1 MRQTASREALLIAEI
16 VCVGTELLLGQIVDT
31 NATYLSQVLASL
43 GIDVYHK
50 STVGDNLERLVDAIR
65 LAASRSDIVITS
77 GGLGPTMD
85 DLTKEAAA
93 KAFEVGLVEDP
104 ESASRIRDF
113 FARRGLPIPNSNLKQ
128 ALVFEGGRPIPNSR
142 GTAPGAILEK
152 NGKTLIC
159 LPGPPRE
166 LVPMVEEHVVPYLR
180 GRLGPQPKV
189 LRSRVL
195 RLVGIGESAAEQ
207 MVADLIKDANP
218 TVAPVLSGYEVH
230 FRITASG
237 TDPADVERT
246 IAYKEA
252 QLRERLGDYVY
263 GTDDDTLESVLVR
276 LLTERGLTISIAE
289 SCTGGLV
296 GHRITNVPGS
306 SKTFICGVTAY
317 ANAAKVSLLGVKPES
332 LESFGAV
339 SEQVAREMSDG
350 VRKLSGSDIGVG
362 ITGIAGPDGGTP
374 LKPVGL
380 VYVSVSLPHL
390 TSASEHRFVGSREDV
405 KQRAAQAALDAV
417 RRAVLGANP

>member
-1 MRQTASREALLIAEI
+1 MIAEI

-50 STVGDNLERLVDAIR
+50 STVGDNRERLVDAIR

-93 KAFEVGLVEDP
+93 EAFDVELVEDP
-104 ESASRIRDF
+104 ESAARIRDF
-113 FARRGLPIPNSNLKQ
+113 FARRGLPVPNSNLKQ
-128 ALVFEGGRPIPNSR
+128 ALVFQGGRPIPNDL

-152 NGKTLIC
+152 DGKLLIC

-166 LVPMVEEHVVPYLR
+166 LVPMVESYVVPYLQSK
-180 GRLGPQPKV
+180 LGPTSKV
-189 LRSRVL
+189 LRSKVL
-195 RLVGIGESAAEQ
+195 RLVGIGESMAEQ
-207 MVADLIKDANP
+207 MVADLIKEANP

-237 TDPADVERT
+237 TDPSEVDRLIAD
-246 IAYKEA
+246 KEK
-252 QLRERLGDYVY
+252 QLRERLGGYVY
-263 GTDDDTLESVLVR
+263 GSDNDTLEGVLVQ
-276 LLTERGLTISIAE
+276 LLTERGLTISVAE

-317 ANAAKVSLLGVKPES
+317 ANTAKTSLLGVRPES
-332 LESFGAV
+332 LAAFGAV
-339 SEQVAREMSDG
+339 SEQVAREMSEG
-350 VRKLSGSDIGVG
+350 IRKLSGSDIGVG

-380 VYVSVSLPHL
+380 VYVSVSLPHS
-390 TSASEHRFVGSREDV
+390 TTVAEHRFLGRREDV

-417 RRAVLGANP
+417 RRMVLGAYQ